1 MTSEFE
7 AIEGEGH
14 KSLEFW
20 RRVHQAYYQREMEPK
35 GDAFH
40 EEMIIVCEGFK
51 TIYTSQVINCQNSE
65 ENK

>member
-1 MTSEFE
+1 
-7 AIEGEGH
+7 
-14 KSLEFW
+14 
-20 RRVHQAYYQREMEPK
+20 MEPK